1 MRITIERLRTAIV
14 IAAVLVVGGIVGFLV
29 LARYQR
35 RFLGKDLPDKLGIHI
50 QQSGEGYTYSQ
61 NRGGKTLFVLKAAKY
76 VQFKDRGRI
85 TLHDVSITLYG
96 AKGDR
101 NDRIYGADFEYD
113 PSIDIVQAQG
123 EVQIDLGPANP
134 NSNAKAN
141 TSQAAAPQ
149 SDTQQEEKSTVHV
162 KTSGLSFNQKTGVAT
177 TDQVVEFHFP
187 KAAGTAKGARYESE
201 NGLLVLNSAVEMNTS
216 LNGDGLDMHA
226 SHAQLLREAQQCY
239 LLNVSTD
246 YRNERSTA
254 DEATV
259 HFRKDGSAELVEAKG
274 NVHLRSDS
282 GQELTS
288 QAGEMHLDERSQPK
302 TAHLSRGVLFN
313 SNDPIHHMHGTA
325 VEAYVD
331 FAGKSAPKHARLLNA
346 VSFVD
351 QQSGLPGDPQGS
363 LTREVR
369 GSQVDIDFRTDDQD
383 HTVAQK
389 AVAQGN
395 ASVVLHTIRS
405 KGPQQNT
412 TIEADTLLANF
423 TPQMAI
429 SDLSGTGHSRLV
441 DLSAD
446 GTTQVSTGDSL
457 SLRFNPQAR
466 STKKKQAAKNE
477 KDNAVEALDAETAQ
491 IQSAIQTGHVTL
503 TQQPPKNK
511 KNADGTPVTPL
522 TASADRAE
530 YQAVNQVLHLTGS
543 PRVHDGGMDLT
554 AQIVDYYRSSG
565 DARAYGNVQATYLK
579 GTKQDQSGVFGAQGP
594 LHIVSSKVFLEHAT
608 GNATFSGQA
617 KLWQDTNSIS
627 APVIDMVRL
636 KRILKARTEIVG
648 QQVNSVFLSK
658 SKEKQASSVI
668 RITSRDLTYS
678 DGEKKGTFQGNVV
691 AQNGDTTIRS
701 TQSEVYLADAP
712 APSTGKS
719 SGQVQGQG
727 THTQV
732 DRLIANGSIVLSQ
745 PGRRATGEKLVYTA
759 ADDRFILT
767 GTSSV
772 LPHLYDEA
780 HGNVTG
786 DALIFN
792 NRYDSGHVEGQGQ
805 QTVTHTRTPK

>member
-14 IAAVLVVGGIVGFLV
+14 LAAVLVVGGIVGFLV
-29 LARYQR
+29 LARYQK
-35 RFLGKDLPDKLGIHI
+35 RFLGKDLPEKLGIHI

-113 PSIDIVQAQG
+113 PSTNIVQAQG

-134 NSNAKAN
+134 NAKAN
-141 TSQAAAPQ
+141 TSQTAAQ
-149 SDTQQEEKSTVHV
+149 QGDTQQEEKSTVHV

-216 LNGDGLDMHA
+216 LNGDGLDLHA
-226 SHAQLLREAQQCY
+226 SHAQLLRETQQCY
-239 LLNVSTD
+239 LLNVTTD
-246 YRNERSTA
+246 YQNERSTA

-288 QAGEMHLDERSQPK
+288 QVGEMHLDERSQPK

-313 SNDPIHHMHGTA
+313 SSDPIHQMHGTS
-325 VEAYVD
+325 VEAYVE
-331 FAGKSAPKHARLLNA
+331 FGAKAAPKHARLLNA

-351 QQSGLPGDPQGS
+351 QQSGLPGDAQGS

-369 GSQVDIDFRTDDQD
+369 GSQVDIDFRTDEQD
-383 HTVAQK
+383 HTFAQK

-395 ASVVLHTIRS
+395 ASVVLHTLRS

-429 SDLSGTGHSRLV
+429 SDLTGTGHSRLV

-446 GTTQVSTGDSL
+446 GTTQVSTGDTL
-457 SLRFNPQAR
+457 SIRFNPQAR
-466 STKKKQAAKNE
+466 SSKKKPAAKNE
-477 KDNAVEALDAETAQ
+477 KDSAVEALDAETAQ

-503 TQQPPKNK
+503 TQQPPKDK

-530 YQAVNQVLHLTGS
+530 YQASNQVIHLTGA
-543 PRVHDGGMDLT
+543 PRVQDGGMDLT
-554 AQIVDYYRSSG
+554 AQTLDYYRSSG
-565 DARAYGNVQATYLK
+565 DARAFGNVQATYLQ
-579 GTKQDQSGVFGAQGP
+579 GTKQEQPGVFGGQGP
-594 LHIVSSKVFLEHAT
+594 VHIVSSKVFLEHAT

-617 KLWQDTNSIS
+617 KLWQDANSIS
-627 APVIDMVRL
+627 APVIDLVKS
-636 KRILKARTEIVG
+636 KRILKARIENAG
-648 QQVNSVFLSK
+648 QQINSVFLSK

-668 RITSRDLTYS
+668 RVTSRELTYS
-678 DGEKKGTFQGNVV
+678 DGEKKGIFQGNVV

-712 APSTGKS
+712 APSVGKS
-719 SGQVQGQG
+719 SGQGQGQG
-727 THTQV
+727 QRAQL
-732 DRLIANGSIVLSQ
+732 DRLIATGNVVLSQ
-745 PGRRATGEKLVYTA
+745 PGRRATGEKLVYTS

-792 NRYDSGHVEGQGQ
+792 NRDDSVNVEGQGQ
-805 QTVTHTRTPK
+805 KTVTHTRTPK